1 MVFIEFYMGVW
12 VLYVWAIAHAGM
24 PNGSVS
30 NGEVC
35 ILSSEILSWNLFS
48 ALKIGIYICI
58 AGLHELSYPALQC
71 FLVGTIMFNVSKPYN
86 VERKLGSMIF
96 DFK

>member
-1 MVFIEFYMGVW
+1 MVSIEFFMGVW
-12 VLYVWAIAHAGM
+12 VLYVWAIAHAVM

-48 ALKIGIYICI
+48 ALEIGVYTCRPPRVVIP
-58 AGLHELSYPALQC
+58 GPA
-71 FLVGTIMFNVSKPYN
+71 MFPSRHYYV
-86 VERKLGSMIF
+86 
-96 DFK
+96 